1 MRVHRRGRR
10 GQVARLIAASEAL
23 DEVPEPH
30 RLVLANSVRAGHRAP
45 CLDPDHVVARGARR
59 QRIIGP
65 SFPCGLPARPLETPG
80 EHHRP
85 TTRDVSVEEVS
96 GSDGAHRDASHGMGR
111 GAPRWRLPSVVV
123 ILAAVRISQTTTA
136 AIISLLLE
144 PSLAHRPGLLAS
156 APADTTDGKTR
167 LRAPVK
173 LWRSLCGYSDS
184 SETHSNGALAAS
196 VGPGYLARVCT
207 LRGHP
212 IGAELGSRFAKE
224 RRGEA
229 DQGGRGDRAG

>member
-1 MRVHRRGRR
+1 MVEPRGGAVGARAHPHVDIRRDEFARDFGPERGPTVGIPEESGRGRRGDLRAALRVHRRGRR

-30 RLVLANSVRAGHRAP
+30 GLVPANPVRAGHRAP
-45 CLDPDHVVARGARR
+45 CLDPDRVVARGARR

-65 SFPCGLPARPLETPG
+65 SFPSGLPACPLETPG

-123 ILAAVRISQTTTA
+123 ILAAVRISQTTAA
-136 AIISLLLE
+136 AIIGLLLE
-144 PSLAHRPGLLAS
+144 PSLAHRPDFWPARPPTPLTAKIF
-156 APADTTDGKTR
+156 APRQVVA
-167 LRAPVK
+167 V
-173 LWRSLCGYSDS
+173 
-184 SETHSNGALAAS
+184 S
-196 VGPGYLARVCT
+196 VWIY
-207 LRGHP
+207 
-212 IGAELGSRFAKE
+212 
-224 RRGEA
+224 
-229 DQGGRGDRAG
+229 